1 VKDLEDMTAEEIR
14 EWDRRQREESHRG
27 FAGQPEPRVSRGKR
41 REYQDFY
48 GVPRAFRVAPGLLTS
63 IVKQPSGETTHG
75 RVRGLREVADG
86 GPNVVLLELAPGV
99 VWAVRRADKSGPWDP
114 DPETFAVVVEHATV
128 PVEAWPVDPGSLDD
142 ATTTVAAPDHPE
154 SWTVRTA
161 SLGVD

>member
-1 VKDLEDMTAEEIR
+1 VKDPEDMTPEEIR
-14 EWDRRQREESHRG
+14 EWDRRQREESRR

-86 GPNVVLLELAPGV
+86 GPNVVLL
-99 VWAVRRADKSGPWDP
+99 
-114 DPETFAVVVEHATV
+114 
-128 PVEAWPVDPGSLDD
+128 DD

-161 SLGVD
+161 SLGVE